1 MTVRSAIIV
10 AAAVLGASPLAAQN
24 FSKLGFMA
32 GCWQATTGKEQT
44 VEENWTTPS
53 DNLMLGVAR
62 YFTRKQAVSY
72 EFTVIER
79 TDTAT
84 YVISIPKGQAP
95 DTFRL
100 KMLVDE
106 AASWERPG
114 STFPGLIMYRR
125 ASDGSLIV
133 RFEAPPGSAD
143 PSVEVRMLRSKCPAG

>member
-1 MTVRSAIIV
+1 MTARSAIIV
-10 AAAVLGASPLAAQN
+10 VAAVLGASPLAAQN

-32 GCWQATTGKEQT
+32 GCWQGTTGKEQT

-53 DNLMLGVAR
+53 DHLMLGVAR
-62 YFTRKQAVSY
+62 YFTKKQAVSY

-79 TDTAT
+79 TDTAS
-84 YVISIPKGQAP
+84 YVISMPKDQPP

-106 AASWERPG
+106 AASWERTG
-114 STFPGLIMYRR
+114 STFPGRIMYRR

-133 RFEAPPGSAD
+133 RLEAPPGSAE
-143 PSVEVRMLRSKCPAG
+143 PSVEVRMLRGKCPSG

>member
-1 MTVRSAIIV
+1 MIV
-10 AAAVLGASPLAAQN
+10 AAAMLGANPLAAQN
-24 FSKLGFMA
+24 LSKLGFMA
-32 GCWQATTGKEQT
+32 GCWQGTTGKEQT

-53 DNLMLGVAR
+53 DHLMLGAAR
-62 YFTRKQAVSY
+62 YFAKKQAVSY

-79 TDTAT
+79 TDTVT
-84 YVISIPKGQAP
+84 YVISMPKGQAP

-114 STFPGLIMYRR
+114 GTFPGLIMYRR

-133 RFEAPPGSAD
+133 RLEAPPGSAD
-143 PSVEVRMLRSKCPAG
+143 PSVEVRMLRVKCPGA